1 MSMVGA
7 VVDVCASM
15 ACNDSGVN
23 VVNGGNEGGGVS
35 GAEEKTTKNIEATT
49 TQCVFVA
56 NIPNQLHLHD
66 VEKCLNEL
74 FKDSGEIVFIKASMD
89 KLGRPYGF
97 IYFKEEIPFA
107 PLLENEFKMCGRR
120 LRIEKAKGSAA
131 TVEPPTFH
139 FNPTTTTTTTPN
151 NIPLFPCYLV
161 NVDIERWTPCR
172 LLKLFSFYGDIQFLE
187 GPKRFGPNP
196 LDTLAIIYYTSQE
209 EALQAAES
217 INGSLMDTTTVHSST
232 NVVSL
237 TANEFY
243 YNNDDDVTQ

>member
-7 VVDVCASM
+7 VVDVCAGS
-15 ACNDSGVN
+15 ACNDSG
-23 VVNGGNEGGGVS
+23 GGSGNCGSIDCSSGGV
-35 GAEEKTTKNIEATT
+35 GGTEERRAEKIEATT
-49 TQCVFVA
+49 TQCIFVA
-56 NIPNQLHLHD
+56 NIPNQLDLHNI
-66 VEKCLNEL
+66 EKCLNEQ

-131 TVEPPTFH
+131 TASTFP
-139 FNPTTTTTTTPN
+139 FNTTTTTTTPK

-243 YNNDDDVTQ
+243 YNNDVTQ